1 MPASEH
7 PRRRALGQWPWLL
20 PAVLFAAGAVA
31 PPALLLRLNDGAG
44 DLLRRAEPL
53 ARPDPRIAIVD
64 VDERSLAAVGQW
76 PWRRDRLGALV
87 NRLRESGARAVALDL
102 VFAEP
107 DRTSPSD
114 PVVDELFAGTLRR
127 GGVVVGYAFT
137 FGAGSRGDR
146 ECALQPLPVTV
157 VEPKGSDA
165 EWPMF
170 TATGA
175 VCSLPTLTSAA
186 GASGFLNATP
196 DTDGI
201 LRRVPLAIQM
211 EGRVYP
217 SLALAASRPFLG
229 AGAGELRAVNANAS
243 ALTIGDRA
251 VPLDGRAN
259 LLLRFR
265 GGRRTFPFVSAA
277 DVMDGRAA
285 PEAFRDKLVFV
296 GATALGTQ
304 ELVATPHDPRFI
316 GVEVQATVADN
327 LLQGDFF
334 HRPATAPL
342 VEGAITLAAA
352 GVVALTAARFG
363 AAGGGLA
370 GLACLAA
377 LWAGAWWLLG
387 QWGLVL
393 SPVLPSASTVFA
405 VAGVALTSTA
415 RAARSASAD
424 LQRARADAEAA
435 AHAHHEFLSTV
446 SRELRTPLSA
456 IQGYARM
463 VSRGA
468 LADDRKVQALA
479 AVERHAAAQTR
490 VIDDLFEASRAAS
503 GRIRLVR
510 QPVDLGDVVR
520 SAAEAMRSAREARHV
535 AMGLDIDPDLEA
547 VSGDE
552 ERLRLVVWHLLSNAV
567 KFTPVGGQVE
577 VLVSRAGDAAAVV
590 VRDTGV
596 GISPAVLP
604 HLFTRTPPAG
614 GVQETRGLGLGLPL
628 VRQIVELHG
637 GTVSAESDGPGHGA
651 TFRVRLPLD
660 RDAAVSAA
668 APLLPR
674 LEGVRVV
681 IEDERASERGR
692 LAAALLQAGASVV
705 TSASSQEA
713 LALMRDDSRDVLVV
727 SLSAGQKNG
736 YWLASEALAVALSR
750 GERLGVVALGAAE
763 QADDRALVSGGAID
777 RYLPAPVD
785 AAQLVA
791 AVADLARNGSH
802 HAH

>member
-20 PAVLFAAGAVA
+20 PAILCAAGAVA

-44 DLLRRAEPL
+44 DLLRRAAPVS
-53 ARPDPRIAIVD
+53 RPDPRIVIVD
-64 VDERSLAAVGQW
+64 VDERSLAALGQW
-76 PWRRDRLGALV
+76 PWRRDRLGTLV
-87 NRLRESGARAVALDL
+87 ERLRQSGARAVALDL
-102 VFAEP
+102 VFGEP
-107 DRTSPSD
+107 DRASPPD
-114 PVVDELFAGTLRR
+114 ADELFAGTLRR

-137 FGAGSRGDR
+137 FGAGSGADRG
-146 ECALQPLPVTV
+146 CVLQPLPVTV
-157 VEPKGSDA
+157 VEPAESDG

-170 TATGA
+170 AATGA
-175 VCSLPTLTSAA
+175 VCSLPALTSAA
-186 GASGFLNATP
+186 GSSGFLNASP

-211 EGRVYP
+211 DGRVYP
-217 SLALAASRPFLG
+217 SLALAASRRFLG
-229 AGAGELRAVNANAS
+229 ADAAELRAINANAT
-243 ALTIGDRA
+243 ALTTGGRR

-265 GGRRTFPFVSAA
+265 GGRRTFPFVSAV
-277 DVMDGRAA
+277 DVMEGHAA
-285 PEAFRDKLVFV
+285 PGAFRDKLVFV

-334 HRPATAPL
+334 RRPAAAPL
-342 VEGAITLAAA
+342 IEGTITLATAA
-352 GVVALTAARFG
+352 LVAVAAARFG

-370 GLACLAA
+370 GLACLTV
-377 LWAGAWWLLG
+377 LWTGAWWLLG
-387 QWGLVL
+387 RWGLVL
-393 SPVLPSASTVFA
+393 SPVLPSASTVCA

-415 RAARSASAD
+415 RAARRASAD

-435 AHAHHEFLSTV
+435 AHAHHEFLTTV

-463 VSRGA
+463 ITRGA

-520 SAAEAMRSAREARHV
+520 SAAEAVRTAREARHV
-535 AMGLDIDPDLEA
+535 EIATDIDERLEA
-547 VSGDE
+547 VSGDP

-567 KFTPVGGQVE
+567 KFTPVGGHID
-577 VLVSRAGDAAAVV
+577 VSVSQAGDAAAVV

-596 GISPAVLP
+596 GIAPAVLP

-637 GTVSAESDGPGHGA
+637 GTVSGESDGPGQGA
-651 TFRVRLPLD
+651 TFRVHLPLD
-660 RDAAVSAA
+660 RGAVVTPAAL
-668 APLLPR
+668 PLPR

-705 TSASSQEA
+705 TAASSQEA
-713 LALMRDDSRDVLVV
+713 LALMRDDTRDVLVV
-727 SLSAGQKNG
+727 SLSAGEKNG
-736 YWLASEALAVALSR
+736 YWLAREALAVALSR
-750 GERLGVVALGAAE
+750 GERLAVVALGAE
-763 QADDRALVSGGAID
+763 PADDRTLVSGVAID
-777 RYLPAPVD
+777 RYLSAPVD
-785 AAQLVA
+785 PAQLVS
-791 AVADLARNGSH
+791 AVADVARNGSPQ
-802 HAH
+802 AH

>member
-1 MPASEH
+1 MPAFDHS
-7 PRRRALGQWPWLL
+7 RRRALGQWPWLL
-20 PAVLFAAGAVA
+20 PAILCAAGAVA

-44 DLLRRAEPL
+44 DLLRRAVPL
-53 ARPDPRIAIVD
+53 SRPDPRIAIVD
-64 VDERSLAAVGQW
+64 VDERSLAALGQW
-76 PWRRDRLGALV
+76 PWRRDRLGTLV
-87 NRLRESGARAVALDL
+87 DRLRQAGARVVALDL
-102 VFAEP
+102 VFGEP
-107 DRTSPSD
+107 DRATSSD
-114 PVVDELFAGTLRR
+114 SDVDDLFADTLRR

-137 FGAGSRGDR
+137 FGAGTPGSR
-146 ECALQPLPVTV
+146 ECLLQPLPVTV
-157 VEPKGSDA
+157 VEPNGSEG

-170 TATGA
+170 AATGA
-175 VCSLPTLTSAA
+175 ICSLPTLTSAA

-196 DTDGI
+196 DGDGI
-201 LRRVPLAIQM
+201 MRRVPLAIQM
-211 EGRVYP
+211 DGRVYP
-217 SLALAASRPFLG
+217 SLALAASRAFTD
-229 AGAGELRAVNANAS
+229 AGVGELRAVNANATV
-243 ALTIGDRA
+243 LTFGNRT

-265 GGRRTFPFVSAA
+265 GGGRTFPFLSAV
-277 DVMDGRAA
+277 DVMDGRVPADA
-285 PEAFRDKLVFV
+285 LRNTLVFV

-316 GVEVQATVADN
+316 GVEVQATAADN
-327 LLQGDFF
+327 LLQGDFVQ
-334 HRPATAPL
+334 RPATAPI
-342 VEGAITLAAA
+342 VEGTVTLAAA
-352 GVVALTAARFG
+352 ALVALTAMRFG
-363 AAGGGLA
+363 AAGGGMA
-370 GLACLAA
+370 GLACLVA
-377 LWAGAWWLLG
+377 LWGGAWWLLG
-387 QWGLVL
+387 RWGLLL

-415 RAARSASAD
+415 KAARDASAK

-435 AHAHHEFLSTV
+435 AQAHHEFLTRV

-463 VSRGA
+463 ISRGA

-510 QPVDLGDVVR
+510 HPVELAELVR
-520 SAAEAMRSAREARHV
+520 SAAENVRAAREARHITI
-535 AMGLDIDPDLEA
+535 ALDIDLDLEPVNA
-547 VSGDE
+547 DVD
-552 ERLRLVVWHLLSNAV
+552 RLRLVVWHLLSNAV
-567 KFTPVGGQVE
+567 KFTPVGGHVD
-577 VLVSRAGDAAAVV
+577 VTVTRAGDAATIV

-604 HLFTRTPPAG
+604 HLFTRNPPVG
-614 GVQETRGLGLGLPL
+614 GVQETRGMGLGLPL

-637 GTVSAESDGPGHGA
+637 GTVSGESDGAGRGA

-660 RDAAVSAA
+660 VEAVTPAA
-668 APLLPR
+668 AQPLPR

-692 LAAALLQAGASVV
+692 LASALLQAGASVV
-705 TSASSQEA
+705 TAASSQEA

-736 YWLASEALAVALSR
+736 YWLAREALAVALNR
-750 GERLGVVALGAAE
+750 GERLAVVALGAPE
-763 QADDRALVSGGAID
+763 QAEERALISGVAID
-777 RYLPAPVD
+777 RYLSAPVD
-785 AAQLVA
+785 TRQLVA
-791 AVADLARNGSH
+791 AVADVARHGTH

>member
-1 MPASEH
+1 VAASEH

-20 PAVLFAAGAVA
+20 PAILCAAGAVA

-44 DLLRRAEPL
+44 DLLRRAQPL
-53 ARPDPRIAIVD
+53 SRPDPRIAIVD
-64 VDERSLAAVGQW
+64 VDERSLAALGQW

-87 NRLRESGARAVALDL
+87 DRLRESGARAIALDL

-107 DRTSPSD
+107 DRASPANAD
-114 PVVDELFAGTLRR
+114 VDELFAATLRR
-127 GGVVVGYAFT
+127 GGVIVGYAFT
-137 FGAGSRGDR
+137 FGVGSGSDR
-146 ECALQPLPVTV
+146 ECVLHPLPVTV
-157 VEPKGSDA
+157 VEPMGSDG

-170 TATGA
+170 TATGT
-175 VCSLPTLTSAA
+175 VCSLPTLTAAA

-201 LRRVPLAIQM
+201 LRRVPLVIQM
-211 EGRVYP
+211 GGHVYP
-217 SLALAASRPFLG
+217 SLALAAARPFLG
-229 AGAGELRAVNANAS
+229 AGVGELRGINANAT
-243 ALTIGDRA
+243 ALSIGGRT

-277 DVMDGRAA
+277 DVMEGRVATN
-285 PEAFRDKLVFV
+285 AFRNKLVFV

-304 ELVATPHDPRFI
+304 ELIASPHDPRFI
-316 GVEVQATVADN
+316 GVEAQATVADN

-334 HRPATAPL
+334 HRPAAAPL
-342 VEGAITLAAA
+342 VEAVVTLATAA
-352 GVVALTAARFG
+352 LVSSTAARFG
-363 AAGGGLA
+363 ASGGALT

-377 LWAGAWWLLG
+377 LWGGAWWVLG
-387 QWGLVL
+387 RWGLVL
-393 SPVLPSASTVFA
+393 SPVLPSASA
-405 VAGVALTSTA
+405 VLAAAAVALTSTA
-415 RAARSASAD
+415 RAARRASAD
-424 LQRARADAEAA
+424 LVRARADAEAA
-435 AHAHHEFLSTV
+435 AHAHHEFLTTV

-463 VSRGA
+463 ISRGA

-520 SAAEAMRSAREARHV
+520 SAAEAVRPAREARQV
-535 AMGLDIDPDLEA
+535 AIAMDIDPDLEP
-547 VSGDE
+547 VSGDA

-567 KFTPVGGQVE
+567 KFTPIGGHVD
-577 VLVSRAGDAAAVV
+577 VAVSQAGDAAAVV

-604 HLFTRTPPAG
+604 HLFTRTPPTG

-637 GTVSAESDGPGHGA
+637 GTVSGESEGPTRGA

-660 RDAAVSAA
+660 RDAAATPA
-668 APLLPR
+668 APAVAR

-692 LAAALLQAGASVV
+692 LASALLRAGASVV
-705 TSASSQEA
+705 TAASAQEA
-713 LALMRDDSRDVLVV
+713 LVLMRDDSRDVLVV

-736 YWLASEALAVALSR
+736 YWLAREALAVALGR
-750 GERLGVVALGAAE
+750 GERLAVVALGAAE
-763 QADDRALVSGGAID
+763 PADDRALVSGVAID
-777 RYLPAPVD
+777 RYLGAPVD
-785 AAQLVA
+785 IAQLVA
-791 AVADLARNGSH
+791 VVADVARNGSH